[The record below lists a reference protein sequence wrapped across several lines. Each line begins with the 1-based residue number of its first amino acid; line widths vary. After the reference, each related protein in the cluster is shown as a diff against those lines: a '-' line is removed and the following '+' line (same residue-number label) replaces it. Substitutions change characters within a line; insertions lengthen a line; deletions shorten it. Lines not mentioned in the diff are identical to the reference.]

1 MDRKTKIF
9 FGVFFGLIAITIV
22 VTFCKFFILKDYY
35 IQAQADCDPAK
46 EACFA
51 TTCDP
56 TQDDTCPKNPAEQ
69 TSYTKLVEKKASE
82 IPLCDPNDKS
92 CDALACKPSMDCQ
105 VIYCDKNTVEDGET
119 CNDPAEYNKENPP
132 SNNSADKKNQ
142 GGNGNDNQPNSSN
155 ADQ

>member
-35 IQAQADCDPAK
+35 IQAQADCDPTK
-46 EACFA
+46 EACFV

-56 TQDDTCPKNPAEQ
+56 SQDDTCPTDPAKQ
-69 TSYTKLVEKKASE
+69 TSYTKLIRKKASE
-82 IPLCDPNDKS
+82 IPLCDPSDKS
-92 CDALACKPSMDCQ
+92 CDALACGSGADCQ
-105 VIYCDKNTVEDGET
+105 VIYCDKDTVGDGET
-119 CNDPAEYNKENPP
+119 CNDPAEYNKKTPP
-132 SNNSADKKNQ
+132 SDNNADKKDQGEKDNNNQ
-142 GGNGNDNQPNSSN
+142 SSSGN